1 MSILGKLFGKDD
13 VIKKA
18 SEGIYNGVD
27 AAWFTN
33 EEKAEHFKDLLKLY
47 VPFRIAQRFL
57 ALIICIPYAVIW
69 VLCALMY
76 CASAAIGPCETL
88 ESICR
93 SSHLVFIAQDLATFN
108 HQNLSMQAG
117 IILAFYFGGGAVEGV
132 VRTINS
138 KSQ

>member
-18 SEGIYNGVD
+18 TEGVYNGID

-33 EEKAEHFKDLLKLY
+33 EEKADHFKGLLKLY
-47 VPFRIAQRFL
+47 EPFKIAQRLL
-57 ALIICIPYAVIW
+57 ACIICIPYAVIW
-69 VLCALMY
+69 LLCAILY
-76 CASAAIGPCETL
+76 IASVFFEPCMADCKSGQIL
-88 ESICR
+88 
-93 SSHLVFIAQDLATFN
+93 HVAQELATFN

-132 VRTINS
+132 VRARR
-138 KSQ
+138 